1 MKEMTK
7 LEVGLGI
14 AVLILLSF
22 IGWDQYH
29 KVVANAKAEAKA
41 EALQEAQ
48 KQTDATLL
56 QRDKEYKATLADYE
70 ARYQRLA
77 KMTPTQIVQK
87 APEYVAVPKPIVIA
101 GPETSG
107 VAIGSAIVPPE
118 DIQPIATAILDGAK
132 CKVDFAKCSADL
144 TDWQQKYDLKDQEA
158 QSWEKASRGGNWLQ
172 RLGKNVMK
180 VGIGAAIG
188 YAIAKR

>member
-14 AVLILLSF
+14 AVLLLAGF
-22 IGWDQYH
+22 VGFDQLH
-29 KVVANAKAEAKA
+29 KWKANLEAQMKA

-48 KQTDATLL
+48 KQTDAALL

-77 KMTPTQIVQK
+77 KMTPREIVEK

-101 GPETSG
+101 GPETTT
-107 VAIGSAIVPPE
+107 VPVGSAIVPSE
-118 DIQPIATAILDGAK
+118 DIQPVATAILDGAK

-144 TDWQQKYDLKDQEA
+144 TDWQQKYDLKQQESE
-158 QSWEKASRGGNWLQ
+158 QWEKAAKGGSWLA
-172 RLGKNVMK
+172 RLGKNAFK
-180 VGIGAAIG
+180 VGAGVAVG
-188 YAIAKR
+188 YMLHR